1 MKIALGSD
9 HLGVA
14 LKNEVASLLRERTI
28 EFQDFGVSTGQVVD
42 YPDVAEKVAQAISE
56 GQFDR
61 GILICGTGIGMA
73 ICANKVPGIR
83 AAVVHDPYSAERSR
97 MSNDAQVL
105 TMGACVIGAQ
115 VARQLVAIWLESEFQ
130 GGDSARKVKKI
141 GLIEAR
147 HAAEPSEGDC
157 GKR

>member
-14 LKNEVASLLRERTI
+14 LKNELVTLLKERSVD
-28 EFQDFGVSTGQVVD
+28 FQDFGISSGEVD
-42 YPDVAEKVAQAISE
+42 YPDIAEKVARAIHD

-61 GILICGTGIGMA
+61 GILVCGTGIGMA
-73 ICANKVPGIR
+73 IAANKVQGIR

-97 MSNDAQVL
+97 KSNDAQIL

-115 VARQLVAIWLESEFQ
+115 LARQLASIWLDSEFQ

-141 GLIEAR
+141 GLIESR
-147 HAAEPSEGDC
+147 STAESS
-157 GKR
+157 